1 MGYVI
6 VILAAYLLGCSN
18 MAVYLA
24 KLKNV
29 DLTKGSGNPGTSNA
43 TILMGW
49 NAGVIVGIH
58 DIGKAALAVI
68 LAELIFPDLK
78 YVGAAAG
85 VACILGHIF
94 PFYMG
99 FRGGKGFAS
108 YLGMTPCLKLEVCAD
123 HTDHCGDRNCGY
135 GLYCGR
141 HGDDGCVGA
150 GGYGD
155 SDPER
160 HPGHYS
166 LRSYR
171 GDPLQ
176 APGEFRP
183 AAQWHRDRPAQR
195 GKGKAPGKT
204 MRKRDGGSRFV
215 RHTKHETLCDRCRN
229 TLYGREGGL

>member
-6 VILAAYLLGCSN
+6 VIMAAYLLGCSN
-18 MAVYLA
+18 MAEYLA

-108 YLGMTPCLKLEVCAD
+108 YLGMTLALNWKFALIILIIVGIVTVVTDYIVVGTVTTVVLVPVVMGILTQSAILAIILCAATVVILYK
-123 HTDHCGDRNCGY
+123 HRENFVRLRNGTEI
-135 GLYCGR
+135 G
-141 HGDDGCVGA
+141 
-150 GGYGD
+150 
-155 SDPER
+155 
-160 HPGHYS
+160 
-166 LRSYR
+166 LRS
-171 GDPLQ
+171 
-176 APGEFRP
+176 
-183 AAQWHRDRPAQR
+183 AA
-195 GKGKAPGKT
+195 KGKHRVKQ
-204 MRKRDGGSRFV
+204 
-215 RHTKHETLCDRCRN
+215 
-229 TLYGREGGL
+229 

>member
-108 YLGMTPCLKLEVCAD
+108 YLGMTLALNWKFALIILIIVGIVTVVTDYIVVGTVTMVVLVPVVMGILTQSAILAIILCAATVVILYK
-123 HTDHCGDRNCGY
+123 HRENFARLRNGTEI
-135 GLYCGR
+135 G
-141 HGDDGCVGA
+141 
-150 GGYGD
+150 
-155 SDPER
+155 
-160 HPGHYS
+160 
-166 LRSYR
+166 LRS
-171 GDPLQ
+171 
-176 APGEFRP
+176 
-183 AAQWHRDRPAQR
+183 AA
-195 GKGKAPGKT
+195 KGKHRVKQ
-204 MRKRDGGSRFV
+204 
-215 RHTKHETLCDRCRN
+215 
-229 TLYGREGGL
+229 

>member
-1 MGYVI
+1 MKKERKERLSVGYVI

-18 MAVYLA
+18 KAVYLA

-29 DLTKGSGNPGTSNA
+29 DLTKGSGDPGTSNA

-85 VACILGHIF
+85 VACVLGHIF

-108 YLGMTPCLKLEVCAD
+108 YLGMTLALNWKFALIILIIVGIVTVVTDYIVVGTVTTVVLVPVVMGILTQSAILAIILCAATVVILYK
-123 HTDHCGDRNCGY
+123 HRENFARLRNGTEI
-135 GLYCGR
+135 G
-141 HGDDGCVGA
+141 
-150 GGYGD
+150 
-155 SDPER
+155 
-160 HPGHYS
+160 
-166 LRSYR
+166 LRS
-171 GDPLQ
+171 
-176 APGEFRP
+176 
-183 AAQWHRDRPAQR
+183 AA
-195 GKGKAPGKT
+195 KGKHRVKQ
-204 MRKRDGGSRFV
+204 
-215 RHTKHETLCDRCRN
+215 
-229 TLYGREGGL
+229 

>member
-24 KLKNV
+24 KLRNV

-108 YLGMTPCLKLEVCAD
+108 YLGMTLALNWKFALIILIIVGIVTVVTDYIVVGTVTTVVLVPVVMGILTQSAILAIILCAATVVILYK
-123 HTDHCGDRNCGY
+123 HRENFVRLRNGTEI
-135 GLYCGR
+135 G
-141 HGDDGCVGA
+141 
-150 GGYGD
+150 
-155 SDPER
+155 
-160 HPGHYS
+160 
-166 LRSYR
+166 LRS
-171 GDPLQ
+171 
-176 APGEFRP
+176 
-183 AAQWHRDRPAQR
+183 AA
-195 GKGKAPGKT
+195 KGKHRVKQ
-204 MRKRDGGSRFV
+204 
-215 RHTKHETLCDRCRN
+215 
-229 TLYGREGGL
+229 

>member
-108 YLGMTPCLKLEVCAD
+108 YLGMTLALNWKFALIILIIVGIVTVVTDYIVVGTVTTVVLVPVVMGILTQSAILAIILCAATVVILYK
-123 HTDHCGDRNCGY
+123 HRENFARLRNGTEI
-135 GLYCGR
+135 G
-141 HGDDGCVGA
+141 
-150 GGYGD
+150 
-155 SDPER
+155 
-160 HPGHYS
+160 
-166 LRSYR
+166 LRS
-171 GDPLQ
+171 
-176 APGEFRP
+176 
-183 AAQWHRDRPAQR
+183 AA
-195 GKGKAPGKT
+195 KGKHRVKQ
-204 MRKRDGGSRFV
+204 
-215 RHTKHETLCDRCRN
+215 
-229 TLYGREGGL
+229 

>member
-1 MGYVI
+1 MKKERKERLSVGYVI

-108 YLGMTPCLKLEVCAD
+108 YLGMTLALNWKFALIILIIVGIVTVVTDYIVVGTVTTVVLVPVVMGILTQSAILAIILCAATVVILYK
-123 HTDHCGDRNCGY
+123 HRENFVRLRNGTEI
-135 GLYCGR
+135 G
-141 HGDDGCVGA
+141 
-150 GGYGD
+150 
-155 SDPER
+155 
-160 HPGHYS
+160 
-166 LRSYR
+166 LRS
-171 GDPLQ
+171 
-176 APGEFRP
+176 
-183 AAQWHRDRPAQR
+183 AA
-195 GKGKAPGKT
+195 KGKHRVKQ
-204 MRKRDGGSRFV
+204 
-215 RHTKHETLCDRCRN
+215 
-229 TLYGREGGL
+229 

>member
-1 MGYVI
+1 MKKERKERLSVGYVI

-108 YLGMTPCLKLEVCAD
+108 YLGMTLALNWKFALIILIIVGIVTVVTDYIVVGTVTTVVLVPVVMGILTQSAILAIILCAATVVILYK
-123 HTDHCGDRNCGY
+123 HRENFARLRNGTEI
-135 GLYCGR
+135 G
-141 HGDDGCVGA
+141 
-150 GGYGD
+150 
-155 SDPER
+155 
-160 HPGHYS
+160 
-166 LRSYR
+166 LRS
-171 GDPLQ
+171 
-176 APGEFRP
+176 
-183 AAQWHRDRPAQR
+183 AA
-195 GKGKAPGKT
+195 KGKHRVKQ
-204 MRKRDGGSRFV
+204 
-215 RHTKHETLCDRCRN
+215 
-229 TLYGREGGL
+229 